1 MTTRRSRM
9 SDKVDYMSVPTH
21 SDQQILE
28 AIENMI
34 DAWDWNDLRQYII
47 EERMDYYCGNADE
60 DEIVML
66 IEDYGEKEK

>member
-21 SDQQILE
+21 SDQQVLE

-47 EERMDYYCGNADE
+47 EERMDYYCGNADSY
-60 DEIVML
+60 DVDML